1 MTKEQLR
8 DLIAS
13 YMNENI
19 DDIAENDNL
28 VYEGLDSMMVMSI
41 VEDLRAQGI
50 LVTFLEL
57 VEQPTIEAWLEKIHH
72 YTTV

>member
-1 MTKEQLR
+1 MRKAQLH

-13 YMNENI
+13 YMNEDI
-19 DDIAENDNL
+19 DDIGDNDNL
-28 VYEGLDSMMVMSI
+28 VYEGLDSMMLMSI

-57 VEQPTIEAWLEKIHH
+57 VEQPTIEAWLEKIQNF
-72 YTTV
+72 TTA